1 MMMYVMI
8 MIVKKDL
15 SLLVKRNYNVD
26 INVLVLME
34 KEIALLVLIRN
45 AHNLKGNMDKIKMIF
60 VLYVILKD

>member
-26 INVLVLME
+26 INALGLME

-45 AHNLKGNMDKIKMIF
+45 AHNLKGNMDKIKMNI
-60 VLYVILKD
+60 VLYAILKD

>member
-26 INVLVLME
+26 INALGLME

-45 AHNLKGNMDKIKMIF
+45 AHNLKGNMDKVKMIF
-60 VLYVILKD
+60 VLYAILKD